1 MSRQHLLLR
10 ELGLAPRWRLRDG
23 AAPEP
28 VLTPVL
34 APVAANLVPAATP
47 VSPAVAA
54 PVVVPVAEAVPAPAV
69 VEPATTAL
77 PDWAD
82 LQQQV
87 ASCTACGLCQTRT
100 QAVFGKGNPR
110 ARLMLVGEAPGAEED
125 KQGLPF
131 VGKAGQ
137 LLDNMLSAIGL
148 GQDDVF
154 IANVLKCRPPG
165 NRNPA
170 ADEIAACADYLRWQI
185 AHVQPEVL
193 VTLGRFAAHALLQ
206 SDAAIGALRRETHQ
220 YQGIPLFVTFHPAYL
235 LRSPGEKAKAWQDLL
250 AIRRAL
256 ANKA

>member
-10 ELGLAPRWRLRDG
+10 ELGLAPRWRLRHG

-34 APVAANLVPAATP
+34 APVAANLVPAVATI
-47 VSPAVAA
+47 SPAVAA
-54 PVVVPVAEAVPAPAV
+54 PVAKVVPVPVV

-87 ASCTACGLCQTRT
+87 ANCTACGLCQTRT

-125 KQGLPF
+125 RQGLPF

-137 LLDNMLSAIGL
+137 LLDNMLAAIGL
-148 GQDDVF
+148 GQDEVF

-185 AHVQPEVL
+185 AHVKPDVL

-256 ANKA
+256 AKKA

>member
-10 ELGLAPRWRLRDG
+10 ELGLAPRWRLRHG
-23 AAPEP
+23 VVPEP
-28 VLTPVL
+28 VLMPEL
-34 APVAANLVPAATP
+34 APDRAPVAANLVPVAATVPVVATP
-47 VSPAVAA
+47 VPEEAVPT
-54 PVVVPVAEAVPAPAV
+54 PVVVAPL
-69 VEPATTAL
+69 AL
-77 PDWAD
+77 PEWTD
-82 LQQQV
+82 LQQRV
-87 ASCTACGLCQTRT
+87 ANCTACGLCQTRT
-100 QAVFGKGNPR
+100 RTVFGKGNPR
-110 ARLMLVGEAPGAEED
+110 ARIMLVGEAPGAEED
-125 KQGLPF
+125 QQGLPF

-137 LLDNMLSAIGL
+137 LLDNMLAAIGL

-170 ADEIAACADYLRWQI
+170 ADEMAACADYLRWQI
-185 AHVQPEVL
+185 AHVKPDVL

-250 AIRRAL
+250 AIRRVL
-256 ANKA
+256 AEKA